1 MFLTVACA
9 GAAFLSG
16 SDSEDDRERMKRPAR
31 TIPGGSRARAGTRKA
46 LEPRITGCEPDRHM
60 ESTADPRRDDE
71 PIGAERTPADRSSR
85 AAAANPTI
93 EILGYAVSW
102 RAAATAVLT
111 LAAVMFFARLGAR
124 ALWSSEFRW
133 AEIARE
139 MHLTGRYF
147 WPTINGRVYY
157 DKPLGSYWLVMAATW
172 LTGGLDETS
181 ARLPCAIAGV
191 LGVWLVM
198 LVGRRLYGDRVALL
212 AGLILA
218 TSFSFVFFSRHASA
232 DVETVTGELAAF
244 ALFLRNERRQNGWW
258 VVGLWLVMAAT
269 SLTKGLLG
277 YVLPLMVLAVYSC
290 LADGWAELGRR
301 LSRGPVSLR
310 IGWLIERNRWLFNW
324 KSLVAIPLGAAVYY
338 VPFAISAARTGSEKG
353 LEMVY
358 RENVVRFFH
367 PFDHRGPIYLYCYVI
382 FALMM
387 PWSAFLPAALA
398 EAHRKP
404 DAGPQ
409 GDADREAAASRGH
422 RFALVYFWA
431 TFIFFTLSGSR
442 RSYYL
447 LPILP
452 AAALLVARTLA
463 TPTAALSLLARRM
476 LSIGYAVIAIAV
488 AGGAIVMLPPGWI
501 MSGAMAT
508 LPPAP
513 DRALYAICWAISLFA
528 VIYTLKKFDTRRV
541 AFSTAAIGTLLMVYL
556 FIFAMPAADRWR
568 GEKKF
573 AEDIRRQMG
582 PATTGVVLYK
592 TVGPLYYLDLP
603 QPLPSYDDAGK
614 LRHDALDNKLHWV
627 IVRRRDRSD
636 LLNQLGGASKEVA
649 SEQVFPFE
657 ARQHVLNKEVLIF
670 VPPALPQTVVPPRN
684 SPSTARGEGLR

>member
-1 MFLTVACA
+1 
-9 GAAFLSG
+9 
-16 SDSEDDRERMKRPAR
+16 
-31 TIPGGSRARAGTRKA
+31 
-46 LEPRITGCEPDRHM
+46 M

-102 RAAATAVLT
+102 RAAAAAVLT

-277 YVLPLMVLAVYSC
+277 YVLPLMVLGVYSC

-301 LSRGPVSLR
+301 LSRGPVLLR

-324 KSLVAIPLGAAVYY
+324 KSLIAIPLGAAVYY
-338 VPFAISAARTGSEKG
+338 VPFAISAARTGSGKG

-404 DAGPQ
+404 DARPQ
-409 GDADREAAASRGH
+409 GDAGREAAASRGH

-541 AFSTAAIGTLLMVYL
+541 AFSTAAIGTFLMAYL

-568 GEKKF
+568 
-573 AEDIRRQMG
+573 
-582 PATTGVVLYK
+582 
-592 TVGPLYYLDLP
+592 
-603 QPLPSYDDAGK
+603 
-614 LRHDALDNKLHWV
+614 
-627 IVRRRDRSD
+627 
-636 LLNQLGGASKEVA
+636 
-649 SEQVFPFE
+649 
-657 ARQHVLNKEVLIF
+657 
-670 VPPALPQTVVPPRN
+670 
-684 SPSTARGEGLR
+684 

>member
-1 MFLTVACA
+1 M
-9 GAAFLSG
+9 
-16 SDSEDDRERMKRPAR
+16 
-31 TIPGGSRARAGTRKA
+31 
-46 LEPRITGCEPDRHM
+46 
-60 ESTADPRRDDE
+60 
-71 PIGAERTPADRSSR
+71 
-85 AAAANPTI
+85 
-93 EILGYAVSW
+93 
-102 RAAATAVLT
+102 
-111 LAAVMFFARLGAR
+111 LAAVLFFARLGAR

-139 MHLTGRYF
+139 MQLTSRYF
-147 WPTINGRVYY
+147 WPTINGRVYF
-157 DKPLGSYWLVMAATW
+157 DKPLGSYWLVLAATR

-181 ARLPCAIAGV
+181 ARLPCAIAGL

-198 LVGRRLYGDRVALL
+198 LVGRRLYDGRTALL

-244 ALFLRNERRQNGWW
+244 ALFLRNEQRQDGWW

-277 YVLPLMVLAVYSC
+277 YVLPLMVLGVYSC

-301 LSRGPVSLR
+301 LSRGPVLGR

-324 KSLVAIPLGAAVYY
+324 KSLVAIPLGVAVYY

-353 LEMVY
+353 LQMVY

-367 PFDHRGPIYLYCYVI
+367 PFDHRGPIYLYFYVI

-404 DAGPQ
+404 FVGPE
-409 GDADREAAASRGH
+409 GIADRAGTAGRGH

-452 AAALLVARTLA
+452 AGALLVARTLA
-463 TPTAALSLLARRM
+463 TPVEALSTLGRRLLC
-476 LSIGYAVIAIAV
+476 LGYAVIAIAV
-488 AGGAIVMLPPGWI
+488 IGGAIVMIPPQWI
-501 MSGAMAT
+501 FKGPMAT
-508 LPPAP
+508 LPAAP
-513 DRALYAICWAISLFA
+513 DRAIYAICWAVSLLA
-528 VIYTLKKFDTRRV
+528 VLYTLSRFNTRRV
-541 AFSTAAIGTLLMVYL
+541 AASTAVVGALFLGYL
-556 FIFAMPAADRWR
+556 FIFAMPAADKWR
-568 GEKKF
+568 GEKRF
-573 AEDIRRQMG
+573 AEDIRQQMG
-582 PATTGVVLYK
+582 PATSGVVLYK

-603 QPLPSYDDAGK
+603 NPLPYYDDAGK
-614 LRHDALDNKLHWV
+614 LKQDALDNKLRWV
-627 IVRRRDRSD
+627 IVRRRDRRD
-636 LLNQLGGASKEVA
+636 LVNQLGGSSKVVA
-649 SEQVFPFE
+649 SEEAFPFE
-657 ARQHVLNKEVLIF
+657 ARQHVLNKEVLVA
-670 VPPALPQTVVPPRN
+670 VPIAAPRHR
-684 SPSTARGEGLR
+684 PSESRADTDAGAFEAPTYSRIGITTYVNCESADEVITPGLTSSLRPRLASLSGGITPSAWMR

>member
-1 MFLTVACA
+1 
-9 GAAFLSG
+9 
-16 SDSEDDRERMKRPAR
+16 
-31 TIPGGSRARAGTRKA
+31 
-46 LEPRITGCEPDRHM
+46 M
-60 ESTADPRRDDE
+60 ESTADPRRIDE
-71 PIGAERTPADRSSR
+71 RIDVAPTS
-85 AAAANPTI
+85 AAGESPEAVGNATVTMF
-93 EILGYAVSW
+93 GYAVSW
-102 RAAATAVLT
+102 RAAATAVLM
-111 LAAVMFFARLGAR
+111 LAAAMFFARLGAR
-124 ALWSSEFRW
+124 TLWSSEFRW

-139 MHLTGRYF
+139 MQLTSRYF
-147 WPTINGRVYY
+147 WPTINGRVYF
-157 DKPLGSYWLVMAATW
+157 DKPLGSYWLVLAATR

-181 ARLPCAIAGV
+181 ARLPCAIAGL

-198 LVGRRLYGDRVALL
+198 LVGRRLYNDRTALL

-244 ALFLRNERRQNGWW
+244 AVFLRNEERQDGWW

-277 YVLPLMVLAVYSC
+277 YVLPLMVLGVYSC

-301 LSRGPVSLR
+301 LSRGSVLGR
-310 IGWLIERNRWLFNW
+310 IGWLVERNRWLFNW
-324 KSLVAIPLGAAVYY
+324 KSLAAIPLGAAVYY

-398 EAHRKP
+398 EAHSKP
-404 DAGPQ
+404 IASPEENAG
-409 GDADREAAASRGH
+409 REAAAARSH

-452 AAALLVARTLA
+452 AGALLVARTLA
-463 TPTAALSLLARRM
+463 TPIEAFSPLGRRLLR
-476 LSIGYAVIAIAV
+476 LGYAVIAIAV
-488 AGGAIVMLPPGWI
+488 VGGAIVMIPPWWI
-501 MSGAMAT
+501 FKGPMAT
-508 LPPAP
+508 LPSAP
-513 DRALYAICWAISLFA
+513 DRTVYAICWAASLLA
-528 VIYTLKKFDTRRV
+528 VLYTLKRFDTRRV
-541 AFSTAAIGTLLMVYL
+541 AMSTATVGALFLAYL
-556 FIFAMPAADRWR
+556 FIFAMPAADKWR
-568 GEKKF
+568 GEKHF
-573 AEDIRRQMG
+573 ARDIRQQMG
-582 PATTGVVLYK
+582 PATSGVVLYK

-603 QPLPSYDDAGK
+603 NPLPYYEDAGK
-614 LRHDALDNKLHWV
+614 LKQDALDGKLRWV

-636 LLNQLGGASKEVA
+636 LVNQLGGSGKVVA
-649 SEQVFPFE
+649 SEEAFPFE
-657 ARQHVLNKEVLIF
+657 SRQHVLNKEVLVAVTSPI
-670 VPPALPQTVVPPRN
+670 A
-684 SPSTARGEGLR
+684 PSTVGTGGHD

>member
-1 MFLTVACA
+1 
-9 GAAFLSG
+9 
-16 SDSEDDRERMKRPAR
+16 
-31 TIPGGSRARAGTRKA
+31 
-46 LEPRITGCEPDRHM
+46 M
-60 ESTADPRRDDE
+60 ESTADPRRASERID
-71 PIGAERTPADRSSR
+71 AESPS
-85 AAAANPTI
+85 AAGGSLTTANDAAI
-93 EILGYAVSW
+93 EIFGYTVSW
-102 RAAATAVLT
+102 RGAATAVLI
-111 LAAVMFFARLGAR
+111 LAAAMFFARLGAR

-139 MHLTGRYF
+139 MQLTSRYF
-147 WPTINGRVYY
+147 WPTINGRVYF
-157 DKPLGSYWLVMAATW
+157 DKPLGSYWLVLAAAW

-191 LGVWLVM
+191 LAVWLLM
-198 LVGRRLYGDRVALL
+198 LVGRRLYNDRTALL

-244 ALFLRNERRQNGWW
+244 ALFLRNEERQDGWW

-277 YVLPLMVLAVYSC
+277 YVLPLMVLGVYSC

-301 LSRGPVSLR
+301 LSRGPVLGR

-324 KSLVAIPLGAAVYY
+324 KSLAAIPLGAAVYC

-404 DAGPQ
+404 GP
-409 GDADREAAASRGH
+409 DRTGAARRGH

-452 AAALLVARTLA
+452 AGALLVARMLA
-463 TPTAALSLLARRM
+463 MPVQSLSSLGRRLLG
-476 LSIGYAVIAIAV
+476 LGYAVVAIGV
-488 AGGAIVMLPPGWI
+488 VGGAIVMIPPGWI
-501 MSGAMAT
+501 LKGAMAT
-508 LPPAP
+508 LPAAP
-513 DRALYAICWAISLFA
+513 DRAIYAMCWVVSLIA
-528 VIYTLKKFDTRRV
+528 VIYTLKRFDTRRV
-541 AFSTAAIGTLLMVYL
+541 AISTATVATLFLAYL
-556 FIFAMPAADRWR
+556 FIFAMPAADKWR
-568 GEKKF
+568 GEKHF

-582 PATTGVVLYK
+582 PATSGVVLYK

-603 QPLPSYDDAGK
+603 NPLPYYDDAGK
-614 LRHDALDNKLHWV
+614 LKQDALDGKLRWV
-627 IVRRRDRSD
+627 IVRRRDRDS
-636 LLNQLGGASKEVA
+636 LLSQLGGADKVIA
-649 SEQVFPFE
+649 SEEAFPFE
-657 ARQHVLNKEVLIF
+657 ARQHVLNKEVLVA
-670 VPPALPQTVVPPRN
+670 VPSNAA
-684 SPSTARGEGLR
+684 PSAAGADGRH

>member
-1 MFLTVACA
+1 MVAPREATVEMF
-9 GAAFLSG
+9 
-16 SDSEDDRERMKRPAR
+16 
-31 TIPGGSRARAGTRKA
+31 
-46 LEPRITGCEPDRHM
+46 
-60 ESTADPRRDDE
+60 
-71 PIGAERTPADRSSR
+71 
-85 AAAANPTI
+85 
-93 EILGYAVSW
+93 GYTLSW
-102 RAAATAVLT
+102 RAAATAVLM
-111 LAAVMFFARLGAR
+111 LAAVLFFARLGAR

-147 WPTINGRVYY
+147 WPTINGHVYY

-181 ARLPCAIAGV
+181 ARLPCAIAGL
-191 LGVWLVM
+191 LGVWLLL
-198 LVGRRLYGDRVALL
+198 LVGRRLYDDRTALL
-212 AGLILA
+212 SGLVLA

-244 ALFLRNERRQNGWW
+244 ALFLRNERRQDGWW

-277 YVLPLMVLAVYSC
+277 YVLPLMVLGVYSC

-301 LSRGPVSLR
+301 LARGPLLGR
-310 IGWLIERNRWLFNW
+310 IGWLIGRNRWLFNW

-367 PFDHRGPIYLYCYVI
+367 PFDHRGPVYLYCYVI

-404 DAGPQ
+404 AGDRADA
-409 GDADREAAASRGH
+409 ARRGH

-463 TPTAALSLLARRM
+463 TPMQSLSPLGRRLLE
-476 LSIGYAVIAIAV
+476 LGYAVVAIGV
-488 AGGAIVMLPPGWI
+488 AGGAIVMLPPQWI
-501 MSGAMAT
+501 LRGRLAT

-513 DRALYAICWAISLFA
+513 DRAIYAMCWAISLLA
-528 VIYTLKKFDTRRV
+528 VVYTLRKFETLRV
-541 AFSTAAIGTLLMVYL
+541 AMSTTVVGALFLAYL

-568 GEKKF
+568 GEKRF

-582 PATTGVVLYK
+582 QATSGVVLYK
-592 TVGPLYYLDLP
+592 TIGPLYYLDLP
-603 QPLPSYDDAGK
+603 RPLPSYDDAGK
-614 LRHDALDNKLHWV
+614 LKRAVLEGKLRWV
-627 IVRRRDRSD
+627 IVRRRDRDS
-636 LLNQLGGASKEVA
+636 LLSQLGGADKVVA
-649 SEQVFPFE
+649 SEEAFPFE
-657 ARQHVLNKEVLIF
+657 SRQHVLNKEVL
-670 VPPALPQTVVPPRN
+670 VAVRPAAATDGRH
-684 SPSTARGEGLR
+684 

>member
-1 MFLTVACA
+1 
-9 GAAFLSG
+9 
-16 SDSEDDRERMKRPAR
+16 
-31 TIPGGSRARAGTRKA
+31 
-46 LEPRITGCEPDRHM
+46 M
-60 ESTADPRRDDE
+60 ESTADPRR
-71 PIGAERTPADRSSR
+71 ADHRID
-85 AAAANPTI
+85 AASTSAASESLKAAGDAIPEVSI
-93 EILGYAVSW
+93 EIFGYAVSW

-111 LAAVMFFARLGAR
+111 LATVMFFARLGAR

-139 MHLTGRYF
+139 MQLTSRYF
-147 WPTINGRVYY
+147 WPTINGRVYF
-157 DKPLGSYWLVMAATW
+157 DKPLGSYWLVLAATG

-181 ARLPCAIAGV
+181 ARLPCAIAGL

-198 LVGRRLYGDRVALL
+198 LVGRRLYDGRTALL

-244 ALFLRNERRQNGWW
+244 ALFLRNEQRQDGWW

-277 YVLPLMVLAVYSC
+277 YVLPLMVLGVYSC

-301 LSRGPVSLR
+301 LARGPVVGR
-310 IGWLIERNRWLFNW
+310 IGWLVERNRWLFNW
-324 KSLVAIPLGAAVYY
+324 KSLVAIPLGLAVYY

-387 PWSAFLPAALA
+387 PWSAFLPTALA

-404 DAGPQ
+404 INGPEEIAG
-409 GDADREAAASRGH
+409 REGAAARGH

-463 TPTAALSLLARRM
+463 TPIEALSPLTRRLLW
-476 LSIGYAVIAIAV
+476 LGYAVIAIAV
-488 AGGAIVMLPPGWI
+488 VGGAIVMIPPPWI
-501 MSGAMAT
+501 FKGPMAT
-508 LPPAP
+508 LPAAP
-513 DRALYAICWAISLFA
+513 HRAIYAICWAVSLLA
-528 VIYTLKKFDTRRV
+528 VLYTLKRFDTRRV
-541 AFSTAAIGTLLMVYL
+541 AMSTATVGALFLAYL
-556 FIFAMPAADRWR
+556 FIFAMPAADKWR
-568 GEKKF
+568 GEKRF
-573 AEDIRRQMG
+573 AEDIRQQMG
-582 PATTGVVLYK
+582 PATSGVVLYK

-603 QPLPSYDDAGK
+603 NPLPYYEDAGK
-614 LRHDALDNKLHWV
+614 LKQDALDNKLRWV

-636 LLNQLGGASKEVA
+636 LVNQLGGSGKVVA
-649 SEQVFPFE
+649 SEEAFPFE
-657 ARQHVLNKEVLIF
+657 SRQHVLNKEVLVA
-670 VPPALPQTVVPPRN
+670 VP
-684 SPSTARGEGLR
+684 SPTEPSAVGADGQH

>member
-1 MFLTVACA
+1 
-9 GAAFLSG
+9 
-16 SDSEDDRERMKRPAR
+16 
-31 TIPGGSRARAGTRKA
+31 
-46 LEPRITGCEPDRHM
+46 M
-60 ESTADPRRDDE
+60 ESTADPRRADE
-71 PIGAERTPADRSSR
+71 RIDAEPSS
-85 AAAANPTI
+85 AAGKSPQAGDATREASI
-93 EILGYAVSW
+93 EIFGYAVSW
-102 RAAATAVLT
+102 RAAATAVLV

-139 MHLTGRYF
+139 MRLTARYF
-147 WPTINGRVYY
+147 WPTINGRVYF
-157 DKPLGSYWLVMAATW
+157 DKPLGSYWLVLAATR

-181 ARLPCAIAGV
+181 ARLPCAIAGL

-198 LVGRRLYGDRVALL
+198 LVGRRLYDARSALL
-212 AGLILA
+212 SGLILA
-218 TSFSFVFFSRHASA
+218 TSLSFVFFSRHASA

-244 ALFLRNERRQNGWW
+244 ALFLRNEQRQDGWW

-277 YVLPLMVLAVYSC
+277 YVLPLMVLGLYSC

-301 LSRGPVSLR
+301 LSRGSVVGR

-404 DAGPQ
+404 PAGQ
-409 GDADREAAASRGH
+409 TSAAERGH
-422 RFALVYFWA
+422 RFALIYFWA

-452 AAALLVARTLA
+452 AGALLVARTLA
-463 TPTAALSLLARRM
+463 TPVQALSPLGRRLLG
-476 LSIGYAVIAIAV
+476 LGYAVIAIAV
-488 AGGAIVMLPPGWI
+488 AGGAIVMIPPQWI
-501 MSGAMAT
+501 FKGPMAT

-513 DRALYAICWAISLFA
+513 DRVIYAICWAVSLLA
-528 VIYTLKKFDTRRV
+528 VLYTLKRFDTRQV
-541 AFSTAAIGTLLMVYL
+541 AASTAVAGTLFLAYL
-556 FIFAMPAADRWR
+556 FIFAMPAADKWR
-568 GEKKF
+568 GEKRF

-582 PATTGVVLYK
+582 QATTGVVLYK

-603 QPLPSYDDAGK
+603 DPLPYYDDAGK
-614 LRHDALDNKLHWV
+614 LKHDALERKLRWV
-627 IVRRRDRSD
+627 IVRRRDRVGLAD
-636 LLNQLGGASKEVA
+636 QLDGSSKVVA
-649 SEQVFPFE
+649 SEEAFPFE
-657 ARQHVLNKEVLIF
+657 ARQHVLNKEVLVAVSPAA
-670 VPPALPQTVVPPRN
+670 VPPANAV
-684 SPSTARGEGLR
+684 EGRH

>member
-1 MFLTVACA
+1 
-9 GAAFLSG
+9 
-16 SDSEDDRERMKRPAR
+16 
-31 TIPGGSRARAGTRKA
+31 
-46 LEPRITGCEPDRHM
+46 M
-60 ESTADPRRDDE
+60 ESTADPRR
-71 PIGAERTPADRSSR
+71 ADHRID
-85 AAAANPTI
+85 AASTSAASESLKAAGDAIPEVSI
-93 EILGYAVSW
+93 EIFGYAVSW

-139 MHLTGRYF
+139 MQLTSRYF
-147 WPTINGRVYY
+147 WPTINGRVYF
-157 DKPLGSYWLVMAATW
+157 DKPLGSYWLVLAATG

-181 ARLPCAIAGV
+181 ARLPCAIAGL

-198 LVGRRLYGDRVALL
+198 LVGRRLYDGRTALL

-244 ALFLRNERRQNGWW
+244 ALFLRNEQRQDGWW

-277 YVLPLMVLAVYSC
+277 YVLPLMVLGVYSC

-301 LSRGPVSLR
+301 LARGPVVGR
-310 IGWLIERNRWLFNW
+310 IGWLVERNRWLFNW
-324 KSLVAIPLGAAVYY
+324 KSLVAIPLGLAVYY

-404 DAGPQ
+404 INGPEEIAGCE
-409 GDADREAAASRGH
+409 GAAARGH

-463 TPTAALSLLARRM
+463 TPIEALSPLTRRLLW
-476 LSIGYAVIAIAV
+476 LGYAVIAIAV
-488 AGGAIVMLPPGWI
+488 VGGAIVMIPSPWI
-501 MSGAMAT
+501 FKGPMAT
-508 LPPAP
+508 LPAAP
-513 DRALYAICWAISLFA
+513 HRAIYAICWAVSLLA
-528 VIYTLKKFDTRRV
+528 VLYTLKRFDTRRV
-541 AFSTAAIGTLLMVYL
+541 AMSTATVGALFLAYL
-556 FIFAMPAADRWR
+556 FIFAMPAADKWR
-568 GEKKF
+568 GEKRF
-573 AEDIRRQMG
+573 AEDIRQQMG
-582 PATTGVVLYK
+582 PATSGVVLYK

-603 QPLPSYDDAGK
+603 NPLPYYEDAGK
-614 LRHDALDNKLHWV
+614 LKQDALDNKLRWV

-636 LLNQLGGASKEVA
+636 LVNQLGGSGKVVA
-649 SEQVFPFE
+649 SEEAFPFE
-657 ARQHVLNKEVLIF
+657 SRQHVLNKEVLVA
-670 VPPALPQTVVPPRN
+670 VP
-684 SPSTARGEGLR
+684 SPTEPSAVGADGQH

>member
-1 MFLTVACA
+1 
-9 GAAFLSG
+9 
-16 SDSEDDRERMKRPAR
+16 
-31 TIPGGSRARAGTRKA
+31 
-46 LEPRITGCEPDRHM
+46 M
-60 ESTADPRRDDE
+60 ESTAATGE
-71 PIGAERTPADRSSR
+71 NSV
-85 AAAANPTI
+85 
-93 EILGYAVSW
+93 EIFGYALSW
-102 RAAATAVLT
+102 RAAASAVLM
-111 LAAVMFFARLGAR
+111 LAAAMFFVRLGAR

-147 WPTINGRVYY
+147 WPTINGHVYY

-181 ARLPCAIAGV
+181 ARLPCAIAG
-191 LGVWLVM
+191 LFGVWLVM
-198 LVGRRLYGDRVALL
+198 LVGRRLYNDRTGLL
-212 AGLILA
+212 AGLVLA

-244 ALFLRNERRQNGWW
+244 VLFLRNERRQDGWW

-277 YVLPLMVLAVYSC
+277 YVLPLMVLGVYSC

-301 LSRGPVSLR
+301 LSRGPMFDRV
-310 IGWLIERNRWLFNW
+310 GWLFERNRWLFNW

-404 DAGPQ
+404 V
-409 GDADREAAASRGH
+409 ADRTIAAHRGH

-452 AAALLVARTLA
+452 AGALLVARLLT
-463 TPTAALSLLARRM
+463 TPTEALSPLARRM
-476 LSIGYAVIAIAV
+476 LGLGYAVIALAV
-488 AGGAIVMLPPGWI
+488 VGGTIVMIPPHWILPGRLT
-501 MSGAMAT
+501 T
-508 LPPAP
+508 LPAAP
-513 DRALYAICWAISLFA
+513 DRVIYAICWAISLVA
-528 VIYTLKKFDTRRV
+528 VVYTLRNFDTRRV
-541 AFSTAAIGTLLMVYL
+541 AMSTATVGTLCLAYL
-556 FIFAMPAADRWR
+556 FIFAMPAADKWR
-568 GEKKF
+568 GEKRF
-573 AEDIRRQMG
+573 AEAIRQQMG
-582 PATTGVVLYK
+582 DATSGVVLYK

-603 QPLPSYDDAGK
+603 HPLPSYDDAGK
-614 LRHDALDNKLHWV
+614 LKQDVLENKVRWV
-627 IVRRRDRSD
+627 IVRRRDRAD
-636 LLNQLGGASKEVA
+636 LVDRLGGNARVIA
-649 SEQVFPFE
+649 SEGVFPFE
-657 ARQHVLNKEVLIF
+657 SRQHVLNKEMLVA
-670 VPPALPQTVVPPRN
+670 V
-684 SPSTARGEGLR
+684 SSSTAATVPSAVAPSAAPAASQH

>member
-1 MFLTVACA
+1 
-9 GAAFLSG
+9 
-16 SDSEDDRERMKRPAR
+16 
-31 TIPGGSRARAGTRKA
+31 
-46 LEPRITGCEPDRHM
+46 M
-60 ESTADPRRDDE
+60 ENIADPRHPGERLD
-71 PIGAERTPADRSSR
+71 GARGLGARASSVPASVPDCD
-85 AAAANPTI
+85 AAV
-93 EILGYAVSW
+93 EIFGYAVSW
-102 RAAATAVLT
+102 RAAASAVLV
-111 LAAVMFFARLGAR
+111 LAALIFFTRLGAR

-139 MHLTGRYF
+139 MRLTSRYF

-157 DKPLGSYWLVMAATW
+157 DKPLGSYWLVLAAAW

-181 ARLPCAIAGV
+181 ARLPCAIAGL

-198 LVGRRLYGDRVALL
+198 LVGRRLYNTRTALL
-212 AGLILA
+212 AGVVLA

-232 DVETVTGELAAF
+232 DVETITGELAAF
-244 ALFLRNERRQNGWW
+244 VLFLRNEERQDGWW

-277 YVLPLMVLAVYSC
+277 YVLPLMVLGLYSC

-301 LSRGPVSLR
+301 LSRGPLLGR
-310 IGWLIERNRWLFNW
+310 IGWLFGRNRWLFNW
-324 KSLVAIPLGAAVYY
+324 KSIVAIPLGVAVYY

-404 DAGPQ
+404 A
-409 GDADREAAASRGH
+409 ADPAAARNH
-422 RFALVYFWA
+422 RFVMVYFWA

-452 AAALLVARTLA
+452 AGALLVARLMV
-463 TPTAALSLLARRM
+463 TPIEALSPLGRRLLA
-476 LSIGYAVIAIAV
+476 LGYAVIAIAV
-488 AGGAIVMLPPGWI
+488 IGGAIAMIPPRWI
-501 MSGAMAT
+501 LTGPMAT

-513 DRALYAICWAISLFA
+513 DRGVYLLCWAVSLLA
-528 VIYTLKKFDTRRV
+528 VLYTLRKFDTRRV
-541 AFSTAAIGTLLMVYL
+541 AMSTATVGALFLAYL
-556 FIFAMPAADRWR
+556 FIFAMPAADKWR
-568 GEKKF
+568 GEKNF

-582 PATTGVVLYK
+582 EATSGVVLYK

-603 QPLPSYDDAGK
+603 EPLPYYDDAGK
-614 LRHDALDNKLHWV
+614 LKRDALDNKLRWV
-627 IVRRRDRSD
+627 IVRRRDRDYLGSE
-636 LLNQLGGASKEVA
+636 LGGLNKVVA
-649 SEQVFPFE
+649 SEEVFPFE
-657 ARQHVLNKEVLIF
+657 SRQHVLNKEVL
-670 VPPALPQTVVPPRN
+670 VVVPPVSA
-684 SPSTARGEGLR
+684 SPAAGVQSGH

>member
-1 MFLTVACA
+1 M
-9 GAAFLSG
+9 
-16 SDSEDDRERMKRPAR
+16 ER
-31 TIPGGSRARAGTRKA
+31 
-46 LEPRITGCEPDRHM
+46 
-60 ESTADPRRDDE
+60 TADPRRANERLDAE
-71 PIGAERTPADRSSR
+71 PTLAAGRSPD
-85 AAAANPTI
+85 AAGNATVDVSIEGRI
-93 EILGYAVSW
+93 EILGYAISW

-111 LAAVMFFARLGAR
+111 VAAAMFFARLGAR
-124 ALWSSEFRW
+124 ALWASEFRW

-139 MHLTGRYF
+139 MQLTSRYF
-147 WPTINGRVYY
+147 WPTINGRVYF
-157 DKPLGSYWLVMAATW
+157 DKPLGSYWLVLAAAR

-181 ARLPCAIAGV
+181 ARLPCAIAGL

-198 LVGRRLYGDRVALL
+198 VVGRRLHNDRTAVL

-244 ALFLRNERRQNGWW
+244 ALFLRNERRQDGWW

-277 YVLPLMVLAVYSC
+277 YALPLVVLGVYSC
-290 LADGWAELGRR
+290 LANGWAELGRR
-301 LSRGPVSLR
+301 LSRGPVPGR
-310 IGWLIERNRWLFNW
+310 IGWLLERNRWLFNW

-404 DAGPQ
+404 VVG
-409 GDADREAAASRGH
+409 RTSAAERGH

-452 AAALLVARTLA
+452 AGALLVAQTLA
-463 TPTAALSLLARRM
+463 TPIEALSPTGRWLLR
-476 LSIGYAVIAIAV
+476 LGYAIVAIAV
-488 AGGAIVMLPPGWI
+488 VGGAIAMIPPGWI
-501 MSGAMAT
+501 LKGSMAT
-508 LPPAP
+508 LPAAP
-513 DRALYAICWAISLFA
+513 DRAIYAMCWTVSLFA
-528 VIYTLKKFDTRRV
+528 VVYTLRRFETRRV
-541 AFSTAAIGTLLMVYL
+541 AISTATVGALFMAYL
-556 FIFAMPAADRWR
+556 FIFAMPAADQWR
-568 GEKKF
+568 GEKHF

-582 PATTGVVLYK
+582 PATSGVVLYK

-603 QPLPSYDDAGK
+603 NPLPYYDDAGK
-614 LRHDALDNKLHWV
+614 LRQDALDGKLRWV
-627 IVRRRDRSD
+627 IVRRRDRDS
-636 LLNQLGGASKEVA
+636 LLSQLGGTDKVIA
-649 SEQVFPFE
+649 SEAAFPFE
-657 ARQHVLNKEVLIF
+657 SRQHVLNKEVL
-670 VPPALPQTVVPPRN
+670 VAVSSSGAPSAVGADGPR
-684 SPSTARGEGLR
+684 

>member
-1 MFLTVACA
+1 MLI
-9 GAAFLSG
+9 L
-16 SDSEDDRERMKRPAR
+16 
-31 TIPGGSRARAGTRKA
+31 
-46 LEPRITGCEPDRHM
+46 
-60 ESTADPRRDDE
+60 
-71 PIGAERTPADRSSR
+71 
-85 AAAANPTI
+85 AAA
-93 EILGYAVSW
+93 
-102 RAAATAVLT
+102 
-111 LAAVMFFARLGAR
+111 MFFARLGAR

-139 MHLTGRYF
+139 MQLTSRYF
-147 WPTINGRVYY
+147 WPTINGRVYF
-157 DKPLGSYWLVMAATW
+157 DKPLGSYWLVLAATG

-181 ARLPCAIAGV
+181 ARLPCAIAGL

-198 LVGRRLYGDRVALL
+198 LVGRRLYDDRTALL

-244 ALFLRNERRQNGWW
+244 ALFLRNEQRQDGWW

-277 YVLPLMVLAVYSC
+277 YVLPLMVLGVYSC
-290 LADGWAELGRR
+290 LADGWSELGRR
-301 LSRGPVSLR
+301 LSRGPVLDR

-324 KSLVAIPLGAAVYY
+324 KSLVAIPLGLAIYY

-404 DAGPQ
+404 VAG
-409 GDADREAAASRGH
+409 REAAATRGH

-452 AAALLVARTLA
+452 AAALLVARMLA
-463 TPTAALSLLARRM
+463 TPIEALSPLTRRLLW
-476 LSIGYAVIAIAV
+476 LGYAVIAIAV
-488 AGGAIVMLPPGWI
+488 AGGAIAMIPPPWI
-501 MSGAMAT
+501 FKGPMAT
-508 LPPAP
+508 LPAAP
-513 DRALYAICWAISLFA
+513 DRAIYAICWAVSLLA
-528 VIYTLKKFDTRRV
+528 IVYTLKRFDTRRV
-541 AFSTAAIGTLLMVYL
+541 AMSTG
-556 FIFAMPAADRWR
+556 DC
-568 GEKKF
+568 
-573 AEDIRRQMG
+573 RRPFPG
-582 PATTGVVLYK
+582 
-592 TVGPLYYLDLP
+592 LP
-603 QPLPSYDDAGK
+603 IHLCDA
-614 LRHDALDNKLHWV
+614 
-627 IVRRRDRSD
+627 RRRPVARREALRPGHPPADGTGDLRRGAIQNGRPALLPRSAES
-636 LLNQLGGASKEVA
+636 ASVLRRCRQTEA
-649 SEQVFPFE
+649 GR
-657 ARQHVLNKEVLIF
+657 ARQQVAMGDRA
-670 VPPALPQTVVPPRN
+670 PARPQ
-684 SPSTARGEGLR
+684 

>member
-1 MFLTVACA
+1 
-9 GAAFLSG
+9 
-16 SDSEDDRERMKRPAR
+16 
-31 TIPGGSRARAGTRKA
+31 
-46 LEPRITGCEPDRHM
+46 M
-60 ESTADPRRDDE
+60 ESTADPRRAHGRIDAASTSAASE
-71 PIGAERTPADRSSR
+71 SPQAADAIPEVS
-85 AAAANPTI
+85 I
-93 EILGYAVSW
+93 EIFGYAVSW
-102 RAAATAVLT
+102 RAAATAVLM

-139 MHLTGRYF
+139 MQLTSRYF
-147 WPTINGRVYY
+147 WPTINGRVYF
-157 DKPLGSYWLVMAATW
+157 DKPLGSYWLVLAATG

-181 ARLPCAIAGV
+181 ARLPCAIAGL

-198 LVGRRLYGDRVALL
+198 LVGRRLYDGRTALL

-244 ALFLRNERRQNGWW
+244 ALFLRNEQRQDGWW

-277 YVLPLMVLAVYSC
+277 YVLPLMVLGVYSC

-301 LSRGPVSLR
+301 LARGPVVGR

-324 KSLVAIPLGAAVYY
+324 KSLVAIPLGLAVYY

-404 DAGPQ
+404 IAGSQ
-409 GDADREAAASRGH
+409 RIAGCEGAAARGH

-452 AAALLVARTLA
+452 AGALLVARTLA
-463 TPTAALSLLARRM
+463 TPIEALSPLTRRLLW
-476 LSIGYAVIAIAV
+476 LGYAVIAIAV
-488 AGGAIVMLPPGWI
+488 VGGAIVMIPPPWI
-501 MSGAMAT
+501 FKGPIAT
-508 LPPAP
+508 LPAAP
-513 DRALYAICWAISLFA
+513 HRAIYAICWAVSLLA
-528 VIYTLKKFDTRRV
+528 VLYTLKRFDTRRV
-541 AFSTAAIGTLLMVYL
+541 AMSTGTVGALFLAYL
-556 FIFAMPAADRWR
+556 FIFAMPAADKWR
-568 GEKKF
+568 GEKRF
-573 AEDIRRQMG
+573 AEDIRQQMG
-582 PATTGVVLYK
+582 PATSGVVLYK

-603 QPLPSYDDAGK
+603 NPLPYYEDAGK
-614 LRHDALDNKLHWV
+614 LKQDALDNKLRWV

-636 LLNQLGGASKEVA
+636 LVNQLGGSGKVVA
-649 SEQVFPFE
+649 SEEAFPFE
-657 ARQHVLNKEVLIF
+657 SRQHVLNKEVLVA
-670 VPPALPQTVVPPRN
+670 VP
-684 SPSTARGEGLR
+684 SPTEPSAVGADGQH

>member
-1 MFLTVACA
+1 
-9 GAAFLSG
+9 
-16 SDSEDDRERMKRPAR
+16 
-31 TIPGGSRARAGTRKA
+31 
-46 LEPRITGCEPDRHM
+46 M
-60 ESTADPRRDDE
+60 ESTADPRRADDHIDAA
-71 PIGAERTPADRSSR
+71 PTLPAVKSPRTVGD
-85 AAAANPTI
+85 PTREFAI
-93 EILGYAVSW
+93 EIFGYTVSW
-102 RAAATAVLT
+102 WAAATAVLL
-111 LAAVMFFARLGAR
+111 LAAAMFFTRLGAR

-139 MHLTGRYF
+139 MQLTSRYF
-147 WPTINGRVYY
+147 WPTINGRVYF
-157 DKPLGSYWLVMAATW
+157 DKPLGSYWLVLAASW
-172 LTGGLDETS
+172 LTGGLSETS
-181 ARLPCAIAGV
+181 ARLPCAIAGL

-198 LVGRRLYGDRVALL
+198 LVGRRLYNGRTALL

-244 ALFLRNERRQNGWW
+244 ALFLRNEERQDGWW

-277 YVLPLMVLAVYSC
+277 YVLSLMVLGVYSC
-290 LADGWAELGRR
+290 LADGWSELGRR
-301 LSRGPVSLR
+301 ISRGPVLGR
-310 IGWLIERNRWLFNW
+310 IGWLVERNRWLFNW

-404 DAGPQ
+404 DDG
-409 GDADREAAASRGH
+409 REGGATRRH
-422 RFALVYFWA
+422 RFTLVYFWA

-452 AAALLVARTLA
+452 AGALLVARTLT
-463 TPTAALSLLARRM
+463 TPIEALSRMGRR
-476 LSIGYAVIAIAV
+476 LVWLGYAVIAIAV
-488 AGGAIVMLPPGWI
+488 WGGAIVMLPPQWI
-501 MSGAMAT
+501 FKGTMST
-508 LPPAP
+508 LPAAP
-513 DRALYAICWAISLFA
+513 HRAIYAICWAISLLA
-528 VIYTLKKFDTRRV
+528 MVYTLRRFDTLRV
-541 AFSTAAIGTLLMVYL
+541 AVSTATIGALFLAYL
-556 FIFAMPAADRWR
+556 FIFAMPAADKWR
-568 GEKKF
+568 GEKHF
-573 AEDIRRQMG
+573 AQDIRQQMG
-582 PATTGVVLYK
+582 PATSGVVLYK

-603 QPLPSYDDAGK
+603 HPLPYYEDAGK
-614 LRHDALDNKLHWV
+614 LKQDELNNKLRWV

-636 LLNQLGGASKEVA
+636 LINHLGGSGKVVA
-649 SEQVFPFE
+649 SEEAFPFE
-657 ARQHVLNKEVLIF
+657 SGQHVLNKEVL
-670 VPPALPQTVVPPRN
+670 VVVPSATS
-684 SPSTARGEGLR
+684 SPVAPSVVGSGGEH

>member
-1 MFLTVACA
+1 MRRSS
-9 GAAFLSG
+9 LSIG
-16 SDSEDDRERMKRPAR
+16 ERFRGRSRAPEKPAR
-31 TIPGGSRARAGTRKA
+31 TIPGGSRARAGTRTA
-46 LEPRITGCEPDRHM
+46 LEPRITGCEPDRQM

-71 PIGAERTPADRSSR
+71 PVGAERTPADRSSR

-102 RAAATAVLT
+102 RAAAAAVLT

-277 YVLPLMVLAVYSC
+277 YVLPLMVLGVYSC

-301 LSRGPVSLR
+301 LSRGPVLAPNRMAHRAQSMAVQLEIPGRDTAWRGGLLCAVCDFRRAHRFREGPGDGLSRKRRAFFPSVRPSRTHLSLLLR
-310 IGWLIERNRWLFNW
+310 DLRPDDAVVG
-324 KSLVAIPLGAAVYY
+324 IPARGAGGGSSEARCG
-338 VPFAISAARTGSEKG
+338 PARRCRPRSRRLARPSFRTGLFLG
-353 LEMVY
+353 DL
-358 RENVVRFFH
+358 H
-367 PFDHRGPIYLYCYVI
+367 LLH
-382 FALMM
+382 
-387 PWSAFLPAALA
+387 AFRIAPKLLPAADPA
-398 EAHRKP
+398 RRGTVGRANCWRPRPRRCHCWR
-404 DAGPQ
+404 
-409 GDADREAAASRGH
+409 AACSA
-422 RFALVYFWA
+422 
-431 TFIFFTLSGSR
+431 
-442 RSYYL
+442 
-447 LPILP
+447 
-452 AAALLVARTLA
+452 LA
-463 TPTAALSLLARRM
+463 TR
-476 LSIGYAVIAIAV
+476 
-488 AGGAIVMLPPGWI
+488 
-501 MSGAMAT
+501 
-508 LPPAP
+508 
-513 DRALYAICWAISLFA
+513 
-528 VIYTLKKFDTRRV
+528 
-541 AFSTAAIGTLLMVYL
+541 
-556 FIFAMPAADRWR
+556 
-568 GEKKF
+568 
-573 AEDIRRQMG
+573 
-582 PATTGVVLYK
+582 
-592 TVGPLYYLDLP
+592 
-603 QPLPSYDDAGK
+603 
-614 LRHDALDNKLHWV
+614 
-627 IVRRRDRSD
+627 
-636 LLNQLGGASKEVA
+636 
-649 SEQVFPFE
+649 
-657 ARQHVLNKEVLIF
+657 
-670 VPPALPQTVVPPRN
+670 
-684 SPSTARGEGLR
+684 

>member
-1 MFLTVACA
+1 
-9 GAAFLSG
+9 
-16 SDSEDDRERMKRPAR
+16 
-31 TIPGGSRARAGTRKA
+31 
-46 LEPRITGCEPDRHM
+46 M
-60 ESTADPRRDDE
+60 ESTADPRRANERID
-71 PIGAERTPADRSSR
+71 AESPL
-85 AAAANPTI
+85 AAARSREAADDAGI
-93 EILGYAVSW
+93 EIFGYAVSW
-102 RAAATAVLT
+102 RATAAAVLI
-111 LAAVMFFARLGAR
+111 LAAAMFFARLGAR

-139 MHLTGRYF
+139 MQLTSRYF
-147 WPTINGRVYY
+147 WPTINGRVYF
-157 DKPLGSYWLVMAATW
+157 DKPLGSYWLVLAAAR

-181 ARLPCAIAGV
+181 ARLPCAIAG
-191 LGVWLVM
+191 LLAVWLLM
-198 LVGRRLYGDRVALL
+198 LAGRRLYDDRIALL

-218 TSFSFVFFSRHASA
+218 TSYSFIFFSRHASA

-244 ALFLRNERRQNGWW
+244 ALFLRNERRQDGWW

-277 YVLPLMVLAVYSC
+277 YVLPLMVLGVYSY

-301 LSRGPVSLR
+301 LSRGPVLGR

-382 FALMM
+382 FVLMM

-404 DAGPQ
+404 VVG
-409 GDADREAAASRGH
+409 GTGAAERGH
-422 RFALVYFWA
+422 RFALAYFWA

-452 AAALLVARTLA
+452 AGALLVARTLA
-463 TPTAALSLLARRM
+463 TPVQSLSPLGRRLLG
-476 LSIGYAVIAIAV
+476 LGYAVVATAV
-488 AGGAIVMLPPGWI
+488 VGGASVMIPHGWLLKG
-501 MSGAMAT
+501 SLAT
-508 LPPAP
+508 LPPTP
-513 DRALYAICWAISLFA
+513 DRAIYAMCWAVSLLA
-528 VIYTLKKFDTRRV
+528 VVYTLRRFDTRRV
-541 AFSTAAIGTLLMVYL
+541 AISTAAVGTLFMAYL
-556 FIFAMPAADRWR
+556 FIFAMPAADQWR
-568 GEKKF
+568 GEKHF

-582 PATTGVVLYK
+582 PATSGVVLYK
-592 TVGPLYYLDLP
+592 TVGPLYYLGLP
-603 QPLPSYDDAGK
+603 NPLPYYDDAGK
-614 LRHDALDNKLHWV
+614 LKQDALAGKLRWV
-627 IVRRRDRSD
+627 IVRRRDRDD
-636 LLNQLGGASKEVA
+636 LLSQLGGADKVVA
-649 SEQVFPFE
+649 SEEAFPFE
-657 ARQHVLNKEVLIF
+657 SRQHVLNKEVLVA
-670 VPPALPQTVVPPRN
+670 VPSSNVPAAVGADDRH
-684 SPSTARGEGLR
+684 

>member
-1 MFLTVACA
+1 
-9 GAAFLSG
+9 
-16 SDSEDDRERMKRPAR
+16 MK
-31 TIPGGSRARAGTRKA
+31 
-46 LEPRITGCEPDRHM
+46 
-60 ESTADPRRDDE
+60 STADPRRADE
-71 PIGAERTPADRSSR
+71 RIEAEPTRTTDGSSR
-85 AAAANPTI
+85 TAGEATI
-93 EILGYAVSW
+93 AIFGYTVSW
-102 RAAATAVLT
+102 RAAATAVLM

-139 MHLTGRYF
+139 MHLTSHYF

-157 DKPLGSYWLVMAATW
+157 DKPLGSYWLVLAAAR

-181 ARLPCAIAGV
+181 ARLPCAIAGF

-198 LVGRRLYGDRVALL
+198 LVGRRLYDDRAALL
-212 AGLILA
+212 AGLVLA

-244 ALFLRNERRQNGWW
+244 ALFLRNERRQDGWW
-258 VVGLWLVMAAT
+258 VVGLWLVMAIT

-277 YVLPLMVLAVYSC
+277 YALPLMVLGVYSC

-301 LSRGPVSLR
+301 LSCGPVLRR

-324 KSLVAIPLGAAVYY
+324 KSLVAIPLGAAIYY
-338 VPFAISAARTGSEKG
+338 VPFAISAARMGSEKG
-353 LEMVY
+353 LQMVY

-404 DAGPQ
+404 VAERANTAQ
-409 GDADREAAASRGH
+409 RSH
-422 RFALVYFWA
+422 RFTLVYFWA

-452 AAALLVARTLA
+452 AGALLIARTLT
-463 TPTAALSLLARRM
+463 TPAAALSPLARQLLR
-476 LSIGYAVIAIAV
+476 LGYAVIAIALI
-488 AGGAIVMLPPGWI
+488 GSAIVMIPPQWI
-501 MSGAMAT
+501 LWGPMAT

-513 DRALYAICWAISLFA
+513 DRILYAICWAISLVA
-528 VIYTLKKFDTRRV
+528 VVYTIRHFDTRRV
-541 AFSTAAIGTLLMVYL
+541 AISTAIGGTLFLAYL
-556 FIFAMPAADRWR
+556 FIFAMPAADKWR
-568 GEKKF
+568 GEKRF
-573 AEDIRRQMG
+573 AEDIRMQMG
-582 PATTGVVLYK
+582 QATSGVALYK
-592 TVGPLYYLDLP
+592 TVGPLYYLNLP
-603 QPLPSYDDAGK
+603 NPLPYYDDAGK
-614 LRHDALDNKLHWV
+614 LKRDALDNKLRWV
-627 IVRRRDRSD
+627 IVRRRDRD
-636 LLNQLGGASKEVA
+636 YLGNQLGHSGKVVA
-649 SEQVFPFE
+649 SEGAFPFE
-657 ARQHVLNKEVLIF
+657 SRQHVLNKELLIA
-670 VPPALPQTVVPPRN
+670 VSSAAAVEDRH
-684 SPSTARGEGLR
+684 